1 MGNVRGAFLSSKK
14 GSTLARRAYTE
25 RVHFQL
31 PIMEF
36 AHLSSHSV
44 EGETIDCLQHCLEKR
59 NRIEFAVNVDNLQA
73 YLV

>member
-1 MGNVRGAFLSSKK
+1 MFVGPSFFQEGQHIGTTSL
-14 GSTLARRAYTE
+14 E

-44 EGETIDCLQHCLEKR
+44 EGETIDCLQHCLEQR